1 MAKKKGGFGRFLGAI
16 TGSPYERMQ
25 KQIDKAIDEAESDRA
40 LAKTLKKM
48 VKAIGQQYEEENID
62 EEEHD
67 LLIEA
72 IEDADPEGRTFGK
85 LTDSSDAFY
94 DSGEMPDSPKLNL
107 GKRKNLDELMKSQ
120 GDEFVGS
127 FGRDEF
133 DDFKRTMAA
142 DFYADSDDA
151 IAAGDHQAEIR
162 TQNRVF
168 ADSDD
173 GIDLLKKQMAQES
186 GLEHHVEEEE
196 EDENYYVD
204 EDDVEWW
211 KDDDGYW
218 WYREPGQEDWQ
229 PHEE

>member
-40 LAKTLKKM
+40 LSKTLKKM
-48 VKAIGQQYEEENID
+48 VKAIGQQYEDENID

-94 DSGEMPDSPKLNL
+94 DSGDMPDSPKLNL

-120 GDEFVGS
+120 GNEFVGS

-168 ADSDD
+168 ADAED
-173 GIDLLKKQMAQES
+173 GIDQLKKQMAQES
-186 GLEHHVEEEE
+186 GLEHHFEEEE

-204 EDDVEWW
+204 DDDVEWW

>member
-25 KQIDKAIDEAESDRA
+25 KQIDKVIDEAESDRA
-40 LAKTLKKM
+40 LSKTLKKM
-48 VKAIGQQYEEENID
+48 VKAIGQQYEDENID

-94 DSGEMPDSPKLNL
+94 DSGDMPDSPKLNL
-107 GKRKNLDELMKSQ
+107 GKRKNLDDLMKSQ
-120 GDEFVGS
+120 GNEFVGS

-168 ADSDD
+168 ADAED
-173 GIDLLKKQMAQES
+173 GIDQLKKQMAQES
-186 GLEHHVEEEE
+186 GLEHHIEEEE

-204 EDDVEWW
+204 DDDVEWW

>member
-25 KQIDKAIDEAESDRA
+25 KQIDKVIDEAESDRA
-40 LAKTLKKM
+40 LSKILKKM
-48 VKAIGQQYEEENID
+48 VKAIGQQYEDENID

-94 DSGEMPDSPKLNL
+94 DSGDMPDSPKLNL
-107 GKRKNLDELMKSQ
+107 GKRKNLDDLMKSQ
-120 GDEFVGS
+120 GNEFVGS

-168 ADSDD
+168 ADAED
-173 GIDLLKKQMAQES
+173 GIDQLKKQMAQES
-186 GLEHHVEEEE
+186 GLEHHFEEEE

-204 EDDVEWW
+204 DDDVEWW

>member
-16 TGSPYERMQ
+16 TASPYERMQ

-48 VKAIGQQYEEENID
+48 VKAIGDQYEEENID

-94 DSGEMPDSPKLNL
+94 DSGDMPDSPKLNL
-107 GKRKNLDELMKSQ
+107 GKRKNLDELMKAQ
-120 GDEFVGS
+120 GNEFTGS

-168 ADSDD
+168 ADAED
-173 GIDLLKKQMAQES
+173 GIDQLKRKMAEES

-196 EDENYYVD
+196 DENYYVD
-204 EDDVEWW
+204 DDDVEWW
-211 KDDDGYW
+211 KDDEGYW
-218 WYREPGQEDWQ
+218 WYREPGEEEWQ

>member
-40 LAKTLKKM
+40 LSKTLKKM
-48 VKAIGQQYEEENID
+48 VKAIGQQYEDENID

-94 DSGEMPDSPKLNL
+94 DSGDMPDSPKLNL
-107 GKRKNLDELMKSQ
+107 GKRKNLDDLMKSQ
-120 GDEFVGS
+120 GNEFVGS

-168 ADSDD
+168 ADAED
-173 GIDLLKKQMAQES
+173 GIDQLKKQMAQES
-186 GLEHHVEEEE
+186 GLEHHIEEEE

-204 EDDVEWW
+204 DDDVEWW

>member
-25 KQIDKAIDEAESDRA
+25 KQIDKAIDEAESDRS

-173 GIDLLKKQMAQES
+173 GIDQLKKQMAQES